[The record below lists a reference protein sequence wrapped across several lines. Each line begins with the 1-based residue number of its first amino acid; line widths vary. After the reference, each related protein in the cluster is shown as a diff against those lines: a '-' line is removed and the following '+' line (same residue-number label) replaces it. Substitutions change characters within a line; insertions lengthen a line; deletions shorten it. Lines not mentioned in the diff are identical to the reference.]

1 MFIPPNFTEIAAG
14 AFLQAGVGRISFP
27 PKSGWT
33 NLKIKILCIE
43 THSFTDQ
50 QVISRSYKHGSAETF
65 METTWADRHP
75 GECGSSLSPSSLP
88 FQDSLTPFLSPFIL
102 FLRIPSCPVWF
113 SIALGHALS
122 DSPQGA
128 LETAFGFWKK
138 FWTSD
143 EASNSPPECWE
154 ELCGKQLSCPFP
166 FRPSLPH
173 PPCHWQWIEESL

>member
-1 MFIPPNFTEIAAG
+1 MCISPPHFTEIASG
-14 AFLQAGVGRISFP
+14 AFLQAEVGRISFP

-50 QVISRSYKHGSAETF
+50 QVIFRSYEHGSAETF

-75 GECGSSLSPSSLP
+75 GECRSSLSPPSPLP

-113 SIALGHALS
+113 SIALDHALS
-122 DSPQGA
+122 DSPGGPWKQP
-128 LETAFGFWKK
+128 LGF
-138 FWTSD
+138 
-143 EASNSPPECWE
+143 ERNSGLQMRHPPGCWE

-173 PPCHWQWIEESL
+173 PPCRWQWIEESL

>member
-50 QVISRSYKHGSAETF
+50 QVIFRSYKHGSAETF

-75 GECGSSLSPSSLP
+75 GECGSSLSPPSLLP

-113 SIALGHALS
+113 SIALGHAHS
-122 DSPQGA
+122 DSPGGPWKQPLGFERNSGLQMRHPAAHLGA
-128 LETAFGFWKK
+128 GRSCVAG
-138 FWTSD
+138 
-143 EASNSPPECWE
+143 
-154 ELCGKQLSCPFP
+154 SCPVP
-166 FRPSLPH
+166 FRLDLPSPTR
-173 PPCHWQWIEESL
+173 PAIGSG